1 MRRRLN
7 AKTIRRL
14 TVIAALCVPLGLTAE
29 IMWSSGPADGFTGA
43 PGENTCQ
50 ICHQNGPDD
59 GSLQLLGLPAEYLP
73 GQTHALTV
81 SIEDPGQQRWGFEL
95 TAIDDDGNGAGTFT
109 ITDPV
114 NTQLSDNN
122 PSTARDYVK
131 QTSIGTHNGTMD
143 GPVTW
148 MFEWTAPG
156 SNIGDVH
163 FYVAGDAADGDG
175 AAIGDNTYT
184 TSATVAANECGNP
197 SGPGAVG
204 IGNANGSTEQP
215 TIDIDDVVYLIS
227 YIFSGGPAPTPYP
240 SASGDANCSC
250 EAPAVDI
257 DDVVYLIAY
266 IFSGGSAPC
275 TCEEWI
281 AACGTLQ

>member
-1 MRRRLN
+1 LIIV
-7 AKTIRRL
+7 AVL
-14 TVIAALCVPLGLTAE
+14 ALPLGLAAE

-43 PGENTCQ
+43 PGESTCLF
-50 ICHQNGPDD
+50 CHNHGPDD
-59 GSLQLLGLPAEYLP
+59 GSLQLLGVPAEYLP
-73 GQTHALTV
+73 GQTYTFTV

-95 TAIDDDGNGAGTFT
+95 TAVDNDGNGAGTFT

-131 QTSIGTHNGTMD
+131 HTSTGTYHGTFD

-148 MFEWTAPG
+148 MFQWTAPG
-156 SNIGDVH
+156 GNSGDVYFH
-163 FYVAGDAADGDG
+163 VAGVAADGDG
-175 AAIGDNTYT
+175 TELGNNVYTASAIV
-184 TSATVAANECGNP
+184 VASECSDPNG
-197 SGPGAVG
+197 SGAVD
-204 IGNANGSTEQP
+204 IGNANGSIAEP
-215 TIDIDDVVYLIS
+215 TIDIDDVVYIIA

-250 EAPAVDI
+250 VEPAVDI

-266 IFSGGSAPC
+266 VFSGGPPPC
-275 TCEEWI
+275 SCEEWI
-281 AACGTLQ
+281 AACGPLQ